1 MSNIVLYAWRNDDWG
16 AWFYAGIGSKQRAYE
31 TDQRSKEFQRIFRN
45 HRCSCHILQ
54 EFQEGES
61 DKEITLTEKIVKEI
75 LKSFGEPIS
84 DGEPEFLRRERQRE
98 GIERARL
105 LGIYKGRKPIGID
118 KAAFDAAYKEVLDG
132 GRTNKWAMEQL
143 GLRPNTYYKAVAKY
157 REEHGLPPLESRNK
171 RGVKKTDV

>member
-98 GIERARL
+98 GIERATRNRL
-105 LGIYKGRKPIGID
+105 LKCRISFILTESGKCTAILKLPVFGMIG
-118 KAAFDAAYKEVLDG
+118 
-132 GRTNKWAMEQL
+132 
-143 GLRPNTYYKAVAKY
+143 KY
-157 REEHGLPPLESRNK
+157 INRCGS
-171 RGVKKTDV
+171 